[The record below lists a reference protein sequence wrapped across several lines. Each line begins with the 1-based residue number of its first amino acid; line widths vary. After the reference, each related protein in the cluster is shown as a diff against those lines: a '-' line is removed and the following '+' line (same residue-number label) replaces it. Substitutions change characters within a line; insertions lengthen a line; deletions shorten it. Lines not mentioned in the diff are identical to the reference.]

1 MASSSSTGNAT
12 EHALDAVARDRADQ
26 SQTNL
31 VCTLFMFLTY
41 ILQDPFSTPGFIHA
55 TEQDNSG
62 TEIVDEGV
70 CIDIVE
76 ATLAKEELAY
86 NTPQLVEH
94 KRLWDIV
101 TRDKEGNDKEHW
113 FCDWC
118 RRVASHSKKFS
129 TATEHAAAEAEETQK
144 SACYR
149 SLVEDM
155 FAKDLTTK
163 QKREH
168 KYKLQKDKAITS
180 QQRSWVTHMLRKNL
194 GDAKVAYY
202 ILNYGVPEVLNVPV
216 RFKKVINKALLQN
229 MLDEF
234 MIWHCALLQYI
245 VQYKADPHMAI
256 ALRLSDLNEGEWRET
271 RQRLKNEARLRLKD
285 GARLSKQ
292 KDTGKRMWGE
302 MSSTEKQLIEDY
314 ETNKSK
320 REYDM
325 HVVKKPR
332 TNRGS

>member
-26 SQTNL
+26 SQENL
-31 VCTLFMFLTY
+31 VETLFQFLTY
-41 ILQDPFSTPGFIHA
+41 ILQDPFSTPCFIHA
-55 TEQDNSG
+55 TEQDNL
-62 TEIVDEGV
+62 IVDEGD

-76 ATLAKEELAY
+76 ATLSKEYLVS

-101 TRDKEGNDKEHW
+101 TRDKEGNDRKHY
-113 FCDWC
+113 FSDWC
-118 RRVASHSKKFS
+118 RRVASHSKNIS

-155 FAKDLTTK
+155 FAKELTTK

-168 KYKLQKDKAITS
+168 KYKHQKDKAITT
-180 QQRSWVTHMLRKNL
+180 QQRSWVSHMLRKNL
-194 GDAKVAYY
+194 GDAKVGYY

-229 MLDEF
+229 MLDEL
-234 MIWHCALLQYI
+234 MQWHVSLLQWI
-245 VQYKADPHMAI
+245 VRKKEHPDMAI
-256 ALRLSDLNEGEWRET
+256 AIKLSDINEGEWRK
-271 RQRLKNEARLRLKD
+271 QRR
-285 GARLSKQ
+285 
-292 KDTGKRMWGE
+292 
-302 MSSTEKQLIEDY
+302 
-314 ETNKSK
+314 
-320 REYDM
+320 
-325 HVVKKPR
+325 
-332 TNRGS
+332 